1 MWTEAVY
8 AFESMLQ
15 IAASSSLVEMA
26 LKLFPFVL
34 LIELPLY
41 LLVLSGL
48 VRFGWRNHFNKPTRV
63 RYPPVTCIITCYSEG
78 LDVQRTIRSLVHQNY
93 PGQIDIIPV
102 IDGAIQNANTLAA
115 ARACQ
120 AEFANI
126 PRRRVLVLPKW
137 QRGGRVSS
145 LNTGLS
151 IAKGEIVMAL
161 DGDTSFDTDMVTQ
174 ATKHF
179 DNPNV
184 VGVAGALRVRNVTK
198 SLVTRLQGLEYAL
211 SISAGRSGLSEYN
224 LVTNISGAFGV
235 FRTSFLR
242 GIGGWDS
249 GTAEDLDLTLRIKQY
264 FGRHRDLRIVFE
276 PHAVG
281 HTDVPDTFYGF
292 YRQRLR
298 WEGDLFYVYVRK
310 YSRNIRPSLLGW
322 ANTVFVLV
330 AGMFMQV
337 IMPFV
342 IIGYTL
348 LLMWIMPA
356 GTLLGLSA
364 FIYLFY
370 LVAVSITFATY
381 LIAISERKLDDLRF
395 LAVLP
400 IFPLFAFS
408 CRVHSAFAI
417 LHEILLQTHLDSAMA
432 PWWVLRKTR
441 F

>member
-1 MWTEAVY
+1 MISDAVY

-15 IAASSSLVEMA
+15 LASHSSLSHLAVKFFPFVMLVEM
-26 LKLFPFVL
+26 
-34 LIELPLY
+34 PLY

-48 VRFGWRNHFNKPTRV
+48 IRFGLQRQLRRPNRLRH
-63 RYPPVTCIITCYSEG
+63 PPVTCIITCYSEG

-120 AEFANI
+120 AEFTNVA
-126 PRRRVLVLPKW
+126 RRRVIVLPKW

-151 IAKGEIVMAL
+151 LAKGEVVMAL
-161 DGDTSFDTDMVTQ
+161 DGDTSFDTDMVSQ

-184 VGVAGALRVRNVTK
+184 VGVAGALRVRNVAK

-211 SISAGRSGLSEYN
+211 SISAGRSGLSQYN

-281 HTDVPDTFYGF
+281 HTDTPDTFHGF

-310 YSRNIRPSLLGW
+310 YMRNIRPSLLGW
-322 ANTVFVLV
+322 GNTIFVMVGGL
-330 AGMFMQV
+330 FMQIV
-337 IMPFV
+337 MPFI
-342 IIGYTL
+342 IIGYTV
-348 LLMWIMPA
+348 LMIWSLPA
-356 GTLLGLSA
+356 GTVLGLSA

-370 LVAVSITFATY
+370 LMAVSVTYLTY
-381 LIAISERKLDDLRF
+381 LITISERKREDLRF

-400 IFPLFAFS
+400 LLPLFAFS

-417 LHEILLQTHLDSAMA
+417 LQEILLSTHLDSAMA

>member
-1 MWTEAVY
+1 MLSQAVY
-8 AFESMLQ
+8 AFQSMLI
-15 IAASSSLVEMA
+15 IASNSSLVDMA
-26 LKLFPFVL
+26 VKFFPFVL
-34 LIELPLY
+34 LIEVPLY

-48 VRFGWRNHFNKPTRV
+48 VRFGMRV
-63 RYPPVTCIITCYSEG
+63 NFTKTSRLRYPHVTCIITCYSEG

-93 PGQIDIIPV
+93 PGTIDIVPV
-102 IDGAIQNANTLAA
+102 IDGALQNANTLAA

-120 AEFANI
+120 AEFTNV
-126 PRRRVLVLPKW
+126 PRRRVMVLPKW

-151 IAKGEIVMAL
+151 LAKGEIVMAL

-264 FGRHRDLRIVFE
+264 FGRHRDMRIVFE

-281 HTDVPDTFYGF
+281 HTDVPDTFHGF

-310 YSRNIRPSLLGW
+310 YARNIRPSLLGW
-322 ANTVFVLV
+322 ANTLFVLV
-330 AGMFMQV
+330 GGLFMQV
-337 IMPFV
+337 LMPFV
-342 IIGYTL
+342 IIGYTV
-348 LLMWIMPA
+348 LMCLAMPA
-356 GTLLGLSA
+356 GVLLGLSA

-370 LVAVSITFATY
+370 LTAVSITYTTY
-381 LIAISERKLDDLRF
+381 LVAISERKREDLRF

-400 IFPLFAFS
+400 LLPLFAFS

-417 LHEILLQTHLDSAMA
+417 LQEILLSTHLDSAMA